1 MTNDITLMTW
11 ENEEFEEVFSQAHE
25 IKNIFNVTLTDALLA
40 MAIDEMRWIRD
51 DCRRMEVDDE

>member
-1 MTNDITLMTW
+1 MTNDITLMTCK
-11 ENEEFEEVFSQAHE
+11 NEEFEEVFRQAHE

-51 DCRRMEVDDE
+51 DCRRMEEWR

>member
-1 MTNDITLMTW
+1 MTNDITLMTC
-11 ENEEFEEVFSQAHE
+11 ENEEFEEVFRQAHE

-40 MAIDEMRWIRD
+40 MAIDEIRWIRA

>member
-1 MTNDITLMTW
+1 MTNDITLMTCK
-11 ENEEFEEVFSQAHE
+11 NVEFEEVFRQAHE

-51 DCRRMEVDDE
+51 DCRRMEEWR